1 MLNFIKEEE
10 GLICEKRGFEA
21 LYLSLI
27 TGQGVKF
34 STSPMFVLRDGVIDK
49 FYMLH
54 NFYRW
59 YSLKSDLSGFEP
71 DVQALFKQF
80 LCDDSEKFMKSLSME
95 KIISLKEAIARD
107 QEATTFVLN
116 YTKEVEGSKKVLDK
130 IKNDGGA
137 NV

>member
-1 MLNFIKEEE
+1 MWWFWEI
-10 GLICEKRGFEA
+10 
-21 LYLSLI
+21 Y
-27 TGQGVKF
+27 
-34 STSPMFVLRDGVIDK
+34 
-49 FYMLH
+49 
-54 NFYRW
+54 
-59 YSLKSDLSGFEP
+59 
-71 DVQALFKQF
+71 
-80 LCDDSEKFMKSLSME
+80 EKFVNG

>member
-1 MLNFIKEEE
+1 
-10 GLICEKRGFEA
+10 
-21 LYLSLI
+21 
-27 TGQGVKF
+27 
-34 STSPMFVLRDGVIDK
+34 
-49 FYMLH
+49 
-54 NFYRW
+54 
-59 YSLKSDLSGFEP
+59 
-71 DVQALFKQF
+71 
-80 LCDDSEKFMKSLSME
+80 MKSLSME

>member
-1 MLNFIKEEE
+1 M
-10 GLICEKRGFEA
+10 ICPSGHLTAKA
-21 LYLSLI
+21 HQNYDPSVLS
-27 TGQGVKF
+27 Q
-34 STSPMFVLRDGVIDK
+34 R
-49 FYMLH
+49 
-54 NFYRW
+54 